1 MSDLTL
7 LSKISNEAINDNLK
21 LRFEHDEIYVRD
33 CGVEREHEVQ
43 ADGRCLDL
51 HWPCVGLCE
60 PFPRS

>member
-33 CGVEREHEVQ
+33 RSCTR
-43 ADGRCLDL
+43 AA
-51 HWPCVGLCE
+51 GLCANTNTG
-60 PFPRS
+60 

>member
-33 CGVEREHEVQ
+33 SLARGT
-43 ADGRCLDL
+43 A
-51 HWPCVGLCE
+51 GLRAN
-60 PFPRS
+60 RSTG